1 MKRWLLFPH
10 AIRYARQDAETIL
23 AAFARDCRRWQ
34 FTGLNHEMRLLEMQ
48 ISYRCCTLALF
59 SLLVVAV
66 SFLQADKPTE
76 ETGFVSL
83 FDGKTLAGWEGKK
96 EIFSVREGAIVAG
109 SLGNSIANNEFLCT
123 TKSYGDFELR
133 LQAKL
138 VGPGNNAGIQF
149 RSRRIPNHHE
159 VIGYQCDMGA
169 WKAGVIWGALYDESR
184 RRKMLA
190 EGKQDETAK
199 VLNENDWNDLVIHC
213 QGNRIQIWLNGY
225 RTVDYREK
233 EAKIATKGIIG
244 LQIHGGKPSVAS
256 YRNIRIKPL

>member
-1 MKRWLLFPH
+1 MQVSR
-10 AIRYARQDAETIL
+10 R
-23 AAFARDCRRWQ
+23 CR
-34 FTGLNHEMRLLEMQ
+34 
-48 ISYRCCTLALF
+48 TLALF
-59 SLLVVAV
+59 LLLVIPV
-66 SFLQADKPTE
+66 SSLPADEPTE
-76 ETGFVSL
+76 EAGFVSL

-109 SLGNSIANNEFLCT
+109 SLKSSIANNEFLCT

-169 WKAGVIWGALYDESR
+169 WKPGVIWGALYDESR

-190 EGKQDETAK
+190 EGEQAEIVK
-199 VLNENDWNDLVIHC
+199 VLKKNDWNDLVIHC

-244 LQIHGGKPSVAS
+244 LQIHGGKPSMAS
-256 YRNIRIKPL
+256 YRKIRIKPL